1 MPPNRAR
8 TEIGEHTPLD
18 DRLDHVLE
26 CARTVGFDSL
36 DSLVAHYY
44 TADFCSN
51 VSLSNHQR
59 MSRKRHLP
67 GIVAG
72 LRSSASNWSSWE
84 KEGFQH
90 EILRTAENLL
100 VEELRDSSRNG
111 DLQERLR
118 STVMEYSCP
127 EDGRGGESS
136 SLQAA
141 SMPPVYNT
149 IQNEVSEAI
158 FPLFA
163 KAKEDRQLPNLWA
176 FLTTLIQSNEALN
189 MHEHARIVLASVML
203 LHVAGRIP
211 HGELIR
217 GLRSCL
223 DADKVHDW
231 GDAS

>member
-1 MPPNRAR
+1 MPTHKAE
-8 TEIGEHTPLD
+8 TKIGEHTPLD

-26 CARTVGFDSL
+26 CARNVGFDSL
-36 DSLVAHYY
+36 DSLVAQYY

-51 VSLSNHQR
+51 MSLSNHQR

-118 STVMEYSCP
+118 STVMEYSSP
-127 EDGRGGESS
+127 QNGRGGESS
-136 SLQAA
+136 SPQAS

-149 IQNEVSEAI
+149 IQDE
-158 FPLFA
+158 
-163 KAKEDRQLPNLWA
+163 LPNLWA

-189 MHEHARIVLASVML
+189 MHEHSRIVLASVML

-211 HGELIR
+211 QGELIN

-223 DADKVHDW
+223 DTNKAHEW